1 MNNTN
6 SQPVTIKDQTE
17 VIKDRCAEAV
27 LKALTDYHY
36 PGMGTDELKTIVRN
50 VIANKVETTL
60 AR

>member
-6 SQPVTIKDQTE
+6 SQLEMIKDQSE
-17 VIKDRCAEAV
+17 VIKDRCTEAV

-50 VIANKVETTL
+50 VIANKVETAL
-60 AR
+60 SH